1 MEIVQAL
8 PVPPKS
14 PKVQLNPKPT
24 AQPPTPKPNTQI
36 PNNPNTQT
44 SGDSDTQGSDETP
57 TEEVDPE
64 QAEQESDA
72 VVPKTEQNPLNKPN
86 IDQLIE
92 KQFNDDMWRI
102 MRGSLPCLETTAAC
116 LEQLQSR
123 AIAQSPL
130 LKELDTRISEAN
142 QKINEAKVANKKS
155 VRLGVLSPALQYL
168 LGPAVVAGQ
177 AQPRGTGL
185 IDNILGIISGNVS
198 LINGLI
204 RTIGIPLFEG
214 TQGGNGDAQRNAIA
228 ISDLQIKVAELQR
241 GRAQLADTIREKTAI
256 ALVQFDEARTSFQTS
271 QIVAA
276 RVSQQFQVYEIRY
289 VRGNS
294 NTESYL
300 GRQNSFDRTKAQ
312 VYGSWA
318 KMRRALFQIKLIVL
332 SVKDAEI

>member
-1 MEIVQAL
+1 MGTVQAQTL
-8 PVPPKS
+8 PVPPKLPPS
-14 PKVQLNPKPT
+14 IQPNAKPPNPPAT
-24 AQPPTPKPNTQI
+24 ADTQTFE
-36 PNNPNTQT
+36 NPNTQVPDDT
-44 SGDSDTQGSDETP
+44 VEEVIDPEEAEQQSDT
-57 TEEVDPE
+57 
-64 QAEQESDA
+64 

-102 MRGSLPCLETTAAC
+102 MKGALPCLETSAAC

-155 VRLGVLSPALQYL
+155 IRLGVLSPALQYL
-168 LGPAVVAGQ
+168 LGPVASPGQ
-177 AQPRGTGL
+177 PQQQGTGL
-185 IDNILGIISGNVS
+185 INNIVGILTGNIG

-204 RTIGIPLFEG
+204 RSIGVPLFEG
-214 TQGGNGDAQRNAIA
+214 TQGGNSDAQRNAIA
-228 ISDLQIKVAELQR
+228 ISDIQVKVAELQR

-256 ALVQFDEARTSFQTS
+256 ALVQFDEARTDFQTS
-271 QIVAA
+271 QIIAA
-276 RVSQQFQVYEIRY
+276 RVAQQFQVYEIRY

-294 NTESYL
+294 DTESYL
-300 GRQNSFDRTKAQ
+300 GRQNSFDNTKAQ

-318 KMRRALFQIKLIVL
+318 KMRRALFEIKLIVL

>member
-1 MEIVQAL
+1 MEITKAV
-8 PVPPKS
+8 PVPIQK
-14 PKVQLNPKPT
+14 PKVQLLNPKPT
-24 AQPPTPKPNTQI
+24 TPPPTQPPKPTPNTQTFE
-36 PNNPNTQT
+36 NPNTQT
-44 SGDSDTQGSDETP
+44 SGDSG
-57 TEEVDPE
+57 EEVVDPE
-64 QAEQESDA
+64 EAEQQSDA

-142 QKINEAKVANKKS
+142 QKINEAKSANKKS
-155 VRLGVLSPALQYL
+155 IRLGVLSPALQYL

-177 AQPRGTGL
+177 TQPRGTGL

-256 ALVQFDEARTSFQTS
+256 ALVKFDEARTDFQTS

-294 NTESYL
+294 DTESYL
-300 GRQNSFDRTKAQ
+300 GRQNSFDKTKAQ